1 MKQFRYRTE
10 NATHFPALTLTLEP
24 RSRHLF
30 TKVMLRVDTGA
41 DMTVIPSDIL
51 QKLQAVEVADVMVA
65 DFDTGVS
72 VYKTYSINLRL
83 GKLFFEEVEVIASDG
98 GAALLGLDVLN
109 QLNVNLNG
117 PRKTLAVL

>member
-1 MKQFRYRTE
+1 
-10 NATHFPALTLTLEP
+10 
-24 RSRHLF
+24 
-30 TKVMLRVDTGA
+30 MLRVDTGA
-41 DMTVIPSDIL
+41 DMTVMPSDIL